1 MNLLFDFGLQKL
13 PELFDTD
20 DCVYRQS
27 AKHKKFIF
35 SLKILFLF
43 YHLAIKLS
51 KRVKDG
57 FHVPKGLIFFFATAQ
72 KLTESVTEA
81 HLKLHVPS
89 INGKFL
95 AMSWFAGGFIFVD
108 INLKQS
114 ERPQNNVLLLH
125 VNFFCFVFPK
135 ELEKIPE

>member
-1 MNLLFDFGLQKL
+1 M
-13 PELFDTD
+13 
-20 DCVYRQS
+20 YRQS

-43 YHLAIKLS
+43 YHLAINLS
-51 KRVKDG
+51 KRVKEA
-57 FHVPKGLIFFFATAQ
+57 FHVPKGLMFFFCDGSEI
-72 KLTESVTEA
+72 ESVTKA

-89 INGKFL
+89 INGKVL
-95 AMSWFAGGFIFVD
+95 AVPWFARGFIFVD
-108 INLKQS
+108 INLKQL

>member
-1 MNLLFDFGLQKL
+1 M
-13 PELFDTD
+13 
-20 DCVYRQS
+20 
-27 AKHKKFIF
+27 
-35 SLKILFLF
+35 LFLF

-51 KRVKDG
+51 KRVKEG
-57 FHVPKGLIFFFATAQ
+57 FHVPKGLIFCNGS
-72 KLTESVTEA
+72 EIDRVTEA

-95 AMSWFAGGFIFVD
+95 AMSWFAGGFIFID
-108 INLKQS
+108 INLKQL
-114 ERPQNNVLLLH
+114 ERPQNNVLLLQ

>member
-1 MNLLFDFGLQKL
+1 M
-13 PELFDTD
+13 
-20 DCVYRQS
+20 
-27 AKHKKFIF
+27 
-35 SLKILFLF
+35 SLKVCF
-43 YHLAIKLS
+43 
-51 KRVKDG
+51 
-57 FHVPKGLIFFFATAQ
+57 FFFAMAQ

-89 INGKFL
+89 ISGKVL
-95 AMSWFAGGFIFVD
+95 AMPWFARGFIFVD
-108 INLKQS
+108 INLKQL